1 MHSAILGISFYFM
14 LWAFVDTFRKSH
26 LVDSGLFPKVYQNPI
41 IL

>member
-1 MHSAILGISFYFM
+1 MHLVIIGILFYYIF
-14 LWAFVDTFRKSH
+14 WASVDTVRKSH